1 MNLLKEN
8 VAHKNSEQNEPL
20 AIGVQDVS
28 AIIGRFFLTNI
39 SFKVPRGTVCG
50 LVGKNSAGKTVLLRT
65 LVNQMKKKKGTIS
78 IAGWDVHEQFEQ
90 MKSEIGVVWS
100 ELHVPVRMTARKLN
114 KLYRSVYDNW
124 DEDYFYSFLREFNV
138 PIDDKVKTLSKG
150 TLMKLNIALAMSH
163 HPRVLI
169 LDEPT
174 SGIDPFDRDEII
186 SVFARYME
194 DENNTMIISSHII
207 SDLEKIADSILYM
220 EDGQILFHKQKDAIF
235 SDYVVWQGFV
245 DEMKEL
251 HNFAIVSE
259 LPSAFGRKVL
269 LDKQKLLKTGAFE
282 RYRGLE
288 APTLEEFLLFL
299 QEREVHSELE

>member
-1 MNLLKEN
+1 MKLRKEN
-8 VAHKNSEQNEPL
+8 IAHNNSEQNLPL
-20 AIGVQDVS
+20 AIDVQDVS
-28 AIIGRFFLTNI
+28 AIIGRFFLTDI

-65 LVNQMKKKKGTIS
+65 LVNQMKMKKGTIS

-114 KLYRSVYDNW
+114 KLYRSVYDSW

-138 PIDDKVKTLSKG
+138 PLDDKIKTLSKG

-220 EDGQILFHKQKDAIF
+220 EDGQILFHKQKDDIF
-235 SDYVVWQGFV
+235 SNYVVWQGT
-245 DEMKEL
+245 EEELKEID
-251 HNFAIVSE
+251 ASTIVAE
-259 LPSAFGRKVL
+259 LPTVFGRKIL
-269 LDKQKLLKTGAFE
+269 LDKQKLIMLSAFDC
-282 RYRGLE
+282 YAGLE
-288 APTLEEFLLFL
+288 APTLEEFLLF
-299 QEREVHSELE
+299 QESRK

>member
-8 VAHKNSEQNEPL
+8 VAHNNSEQNLPL
-20 AIGVQDVS
+20 AIDVQDVS
-28 AIIGRFFLTNI
+28 AIIGRFFLTDI

-65 LVNQMKKKKGTIS
+65 LVNQMKMKKGTIS

-114 KLYRSVYDNW
+114 KLYRSVYDSW

-138 PIDDKVKTLSKG
+138 PLDDKIKTLSKG
-150 TLMKLNIALAMSH
+150 TLMKLNIELAMSH

-174 SGIDPFDRDEII
+174 SGIDPFDLDEII

-220 EDGQILFHKQKDAIF
+220 EDGQILFHKQKDDIF
-235 SDYVVWQGFV
+235 SDYVVWQGTE

-251 HNFAIVSE
+251 PDFAIVSD
-259 LPSAFGRKVL
+259 LPSIFGRKVL
-269 LDKQKLLKTGAFE
+269 LDKQKLLKTGSFE
-282 RYRGLE
+282 RYAGLD
-288 APTLEEFLLFL
+288 APTLEEFLLFM
-299 QEREVHSELE
+299 QAREVHSELE